1 MVKFVEVLQTEF
13 MLQKKQMTNRKDFMI
28 TKHHK
33 EDVSFHLGV
42 SSIAVALLAVGTL
55 IATPAADAGTF
66 KLVYNGS
73 FSSADALN
81 LQGSPTE
88 YFSDSTPFTAT
99 ALFDDASANLAAPI
113 GVPGFVAYSPLS
125 ANLTVAGRTYNIATY
140 AEDPVR
146 GVTVAVFDDTT
157 PFGLNHYA
165 IGLLQNP
172 VADGAGFIGD
182 WLSASPPF
190 NAAHLV
196 TTVFTNYEGVGYG
209 SGPNLGSSPTV
220 VPIPLSDATSNPY
233 LLTLGNYDE
242 QLALGAP
249 LNTVQLE
256 AVPEPDSSIA
266 MLVGLGLIGI
276 SQMFRRRNTA
286 VLYRLNNLG

>member
-1 MVKFVEVLQTEF
+1 
-13 MLQKKQMTNRKDFMI
+13 MTNRKGFMI

-33 EDVSFHLGV
+33 QDVSFHFCV
-42 SSIAVALLAVGTL
+42 SSIAAALLSVGTL
-55 IATPAADAGTF
+55 IGAPAADAGTF

-88 YFSDSTPFTAT
+88 YFPHSTPFTAT
-99 ALFDDASANLAAPI
+99 AVFDDASPNLAAPI
-113 GVPGFVAYSPLS
+113 KVPGFVAYSPLS
-125 ANLTVAGRTYNIATY
+125 ATLTVGGRTYNVATS
-140 AEDPVR
+140 AQDPVR
-146 GVTVAVFDDTT
+146 GVTVAVFDNTT
-157 PFGLNHYA
+157 PFGLKHYG

-172 VADGAGFIGD
+172 IADGAGFIGD
-182 WLSASPPF
+182 WLGASPPF
-190 NAAHLV
+190 SAAHLL

-209 SGPNLGSSPTV
+209 SGPKLGTVPTV

-233 LLTLGNYDE
+233 LLTLGNYD
-242 QLALGAP
+242 QHLALGAP

-256 AVPEPDSSIA
+256 AVPEPNSSIA

-286 VLYRLNNLG
+286 VLHRLNNLG